1 MIRVLYYAWIREKAG
16 TLETKVEGFSGTLA
30 GLLRCLEEQ
39 HGIFL
44 SDPAKETDP
53 DKAVDPLSELI
64 IMINGRH
71 IAHIGGLEA
80 PVADGDTVTIF
91 PLVGGG

>member
-1 MIRVLYYAWIREKAG
+1 MIRVLYYAGIRELAG
-16 TLETKVEGFSGTLA
+16 TLETRVEDFSGTLV
-30 GLLRCLEEQ
+30 GLLRYLEER

-44 SDPAKETDP
+44 ADSSQAEGTDLLSD
-53 DKAVDPLSELI
+53 LI

-71 IAHIGGLEA
+71 IAHIGGLDA
-80 PVADGDTVTIF
+80 PVTDGDIVTIF